1 MKVRIFG
8 IVVVVA
14 ALLVYM
20 SAYTVQQDQRAM
32 LFKLGEIK
40 QTDIKPGL
48 HFKWPLIETVRKFD
62 ARLLTLNSQ
71 PERFLTSEKKNV
83 MVDFFVKWRIAN
95 LGQYYRS
102 TRGDEQRALTRLS
115 QIMKDG
121 LRSEF
126 GKRTIQ
132 EAVSGERSEI
142 MNTLN
147 TEATKSAKQLG
158 IEVQDVRIV
167 SIDLPAEVANSVYKR
182 MEAERARVAADFRA
196 RGKEAAERIRA
207 NADREHSVILANAY
221 RQAQMLRG
229 QGDATAAEI
238 YAKAYDQNPN
248 FYAFYRSLQA
258 YRQSF
263 NSKDNV
269 LVLEPDSQFFRF
281 FNQAEGIGKR

>member
-1 MKVRIFG
+1 MKLRIFG
-8 IVVVVA
+8 IIVAVA
-14 ALLVYM
+14 ALLAYM

-40 QTDIKPGL
+40 KSDIKPGL

-95 LGQYYRS
+95 LDQYYRS

-147 TEATKSAKQLG
+147 VDANKAAKQLG
-158 IEVQDVRIV
+158 IQVKDVRIV
-167 SIDLPAEVANSVYKR
+167 SIDLPSEVASSVYKR

-207 NADREHSVILANAY
+207 NADRERSVILANAY

-229 QGDATAAEI
+229 QGDASAAEI

-263 NSKDNV
+263 DGKDNV

-281 FNQAEGIGKR
+281 FNQAEDTGKR

>member
-1 MKVRIFG
+1 MKLRILG
-8 IVVVVA
+8 IVVAVA
-14 ALLVYM
+14 ALLLYM
-20 SAYTVQQDQRAM
+20 STYTVQQDQRAI
-32 LFKLGEIK
+32 LFKLGVIK
-40 QTDIKPGL
+40 QSDIKPGL

-95 LGQYYRS
+95 LDQYYRS
-102 TRGDEQRALTRLS
+102 TRGDEQRAMTRLS

-147 TEATKSAKQLG
+147 VDANKAAQQLG
-158 IEVQDVRIV
+158 IHVKDVRIV
-167 SIDLPAEVANSVYKR
+167 SIDLPSEVANSVYKR

-207 NADREHSVILANAY
+207 DADRERAVILANAY
-221 RQAQMLRG
+221 KQSQMLRG
-229 QGDATAAEI
+229 QGDASAAEI
-238 YAKAYDQNPN
+238 YAKSYDQNPS

-263 NSKDNV
+263 DGKNNV

-281 FNQAEGIGKR
+281 FNQAEGTGKR

>member
-1 MKVRIFG
+1 MKLRIFG
-8 IVVVVA
+8 IIVVVA
-14 ALLVYM
+14 ALLAYM

-40 QTDIKPGL
+40 KSDIKPGL

-95 LGQYYRS
+95 LDQYYRS

-147 TEATKSAKQLG
+147 VDANKAAKQLG
-158 IEVQDVRIV
+158 IQVKDVRIV
-167 SIDLPAEVANSVYKR
+167 SIDLPSEVASSVYKR

-207 NADREHSVILANAY
+207 NADRERSVILANAY

-229 QGDATAAEI
+229 QGDASAAEI

-263 NSKDNV
+263 DGKDNV

-281 FNQAEGIGKR
+281 FNQAEDTGKR